1 MGYFITYVAYGSNKK
16 MLSINIWMD
25 KEDAEKEA
33 AQLRSCGHK
42 YVEIR
47 TGLFDEYCK
56 MYEAIM

>member
-1 MGYFITYVAYGSNKK
+1 MGYFITYIAYGSNKK

-33 AQLRSCGHK
+33 KQLRSCGHK
-42 YVEIR
+42 YVEIH